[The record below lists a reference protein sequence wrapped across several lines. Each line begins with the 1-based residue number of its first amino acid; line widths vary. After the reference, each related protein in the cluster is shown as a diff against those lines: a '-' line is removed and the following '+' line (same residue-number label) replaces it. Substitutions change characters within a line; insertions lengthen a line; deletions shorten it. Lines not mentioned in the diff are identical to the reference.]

1 MGLIKRRKF
10 RNLRWPKLDEID
22 KAIDP
27 LFSVFGIAQDDGAKV
42 RTVVERLQR
51 ACAECTAIDGTGA
64 LEIPSPERDPVGSED
79 SGPIA
84 RTTCVD
90 MDTHGGISDHVVAD
104 STTVATGSSS
114 CNTASEEGS
123 VEHATSDPSL
133 SSNSSKNKKKMK
145 RKKKK
150 GSDSVSIA
158 SGSVDGS
165 EGAPSPEKSTRGP
178 ERSATDS
185 VKDANVSVSEDG
197 ATGEEILQQA
207 GGKANDPTSGE
218 RVVASADNTR
228 RSQGSAGS
236 VPDVDAPAENAVGTD
251 DGWVVSTSRR
261 KAKEPKE
268 ESREL
273 RRGGLGGK
281 ASKSKDGGSHPKATT
296 GHRESLRDSQREPY
310 RDRGEVPLRGG
321 KGSGKS
327 EGRSDRD
334 ESGTLWSRVTSR
346 QESSSKGDDGAW
358 GKGGPSRER
367 REEGSRW
374 EKRDSVGPGV
384 VPGWPRAGARD
395 RDENEAESPWPI
407 KDKEEDS
414 GLWTK
419 RSGNNTSRENGH
431 PSLSRTK
438 DPQLD
443 RSRSSSFADMARS
456 NQGSSG
462 GEESSAVS
470 PMVKSKSIKV
480 PKMTSSEIST
490 PAWGSGKPG
499 GAPSFATVLLGGSS
513 ATQSTNK
520 PAPPPAL
527 KSVDSKVG
535 ASAVSPSTTVSASPV
550 TVPEAGSWGDA
561 PTPLAAMVPK
571 SAAPKPMAWTTGNTT
586 SVILFGGAAE
596 PGKRSSNVDECQ
608 KEQAPV
614 AESVESQ
621 DGGKVSTGLAKASD
635 TEQETE
641 GQNSPP
647 DGRRSPTPS
656 CGEEVRD
663 PGEAEA
669 GGVRDVMVEVL
680 DKVGDVIVKRAHSR
694 ANKAKS
700 YARAIAESEGR
711 TQALATAHQRQD
723 GLLHG
728 SWESDPSTKPV
739 VAIDAAAE
747 TGIASAPGPVDT
759 ATESPSVDFS
769 DTGAEQGVASTDSH
783 EDVTPNDGPS
793 PGGSTASVEED
804 DGYRAADTDANSDAV
819 NSAND
824 SAASPAPAFVADA
837 PTAPEE
843 PSNTLAPAA
852 AEQSRSAP
860 SAPDHTTE
868 RASSGRHDTSE
879 AVISSSRNPVGQQ
892 EQRQGVSQADHGG
905 GGGRAW
911 SDRASNAGSWSRG
924 NTHLNASRSSGR
936 RGVLDA
942 GGRSWQ
948 RSGQAM
954 SGGGSG
960 NMAGVPS
967 NDFRGGR
974 PRVQRTVSLMTP
986 GQQQQGKEA
995 ENGRVT
1001 IPIPRGPVP
1010 LRSTM
1015 SMPIAKDGAMDV
1027 TDASA
1032 RGGYMAQPDVVTPS
1046 ARGVIRSPT
1055 GHRPRSSSAGSGSR
1069 RGGMSAGGGMG
1080 GAHYPHFQQADN
1092 WNNNEWGVGGS
1103 TGGGGGGP
1111 RRGVR
1116 SGGGGGGWQG
1126 RDGDVGRPQYPYRDD
1141 NFYRSSPVEARQHG
1155 AGGGGGANRHP
1166 RQEQIGPH
1174 RRGHV
1179 DSLPRPLV
1187 PHEQQQPQQ
1196 QQPQIHQAQP
1206 ARFRSRSGGANEIS
1220 LGDRRAERI
1229 EYEYNLMVSC
1239 LDRNVENFMQKLRR
1253 AMRPRR
1259 RAWSQVSARFT
1270 TPGSY
1275 YDVSGHGMLAKLD
1288 PLAP

>member
-1 MGLIKRRKF
+1 M
-10 RNLRWPKLDEID
+10 
-22 KAIDP
+22 
-27 LFSVFGIAQDDGAKV
+27 QDDGAKV
-42 RTVVERLQR
+42 RNVLKRLQR
-51 ACAECTAIDGTGA
+51 ACAESATVGGTGA

-79 SGPIA
+79 TESIA
-84 RTTCVD
+84 RTTCVG
-90 MDTHGGISDHVVAD
+90 MNTRGSISDQVAAD
-104 STTVATGSSS
+104 SATVATGSSS
-114 CNTASEEGS
+114 CITASEEGS
-123 VEHATSDPSL
+123 VEHAASDPSL
-133 SSNSSKNKKKMK
+133 SSNSSKNKNKKMK

-150 GSDSVSIA
+150 GFDSVSIA

-165 EGAPSPEKSTRGP
+165 EGAPSPEKSKRRP
-178 ERSATDS
+178 ERSSTNI
-185 VKDANVSVSEDG
+185 VRDANVGASEG
-197 ATGEEILQQA
+197 FAAGEEILQQA
-207 GGKANDPTSGE
+207 GGKANEPKSGE
-218 RVVASADNTR
+218 RVVASGENTR
-228 RSQGSAGS
+228 RLQGSAGS
-236 VPDVDAPAENAVGTD
+236 VPDVDAPAGNTLGTD

-334 ESGTLWSRVTSR
+334 ESSAPWSRVNSR
-346 QESSSKGDDGAW
+346 QESGSKGDDGAW
-358 GKGGPSRER
+358 NKGGSSRER
-367 REEGSRW
+367 REESSRR
-374 EKRDSVGPGV
+374 EKRDSMGPGV

-395 RDENEAESPWPI
+395 RDENELENSWSL
-407 KDKEEDS
+407 KEKEEDS
-414 GLWTK
+414 GPWTK

-431 PSLSRTK
+431 PSLNRTK

-443 RSRSSSFADMARS
+443 RSRSSSFADIARG

-462 GEESSAVS
+462 GEEALAVS
-470 PMVKSKSIKV
+470 PLVKSKSVKV

-513 ATQSTNK
+513 ATQSTTK
-520 PAPPPAL
+520 PASPPAL

-535 ASAVSPSTTVSASPV
+535 ASAVSPATTVSASPV
-550 TVPEAGSWGDA
+550 TVPEGGSWGDA
-561 PTPLAAMVPK
+561 PTPLAAVVPK
-571 SAAPKPMAWTTGNTT
+571 PAAPKPMAWTTGNTT
-586 SVILFGGAAE
+586 NVILFGGVAD
-596 PGKRSSNVDECQ
+596 PGKRSSNVECP
-608 KEQAPV
+608 KEQTCV
-614 AESVESQ
+614 AESGESQ
-621 DGGKVSTGLAKASD
+621 DGGKVSTGSGKALD
-635 TEQETE
+635 IEQETE
-641 GQNSPP
+641 GKNSGP
-647 DGRRSPTPS
+647 DGRRSPPPS

-728 SWESDPSTKPV
+728 SWESEPSTKHV

-747 TGIASAPGPVDT
+747 TGIVSAPGPVDT

-769 DTGAEQGVASTDSH
+769 DTGAEHGVASTDSH

-804 DGYRAADTDANSDAV
+804 DGYRAADTDANSDAI

-824 SAASPAPAFVADA
+824 SATSPAPAFVVDT
-837 PTAPEE
+837 PTARDEH
-843 PSNTLAPAA
+843 SDTLAPAA
-852 AEQSRSAP
+852 VEQSGLAP
-860 SAPDHTTE
+860 SAPDHTME
-868 RASSGRHDTSE
+868 RASSKRHDTSE
-879 AVISSSRNPVGQQ
+879 AVISVPRNPVGQQ
-892 EQRQGVSQADHGG
+892 EQRRGVSQADHGG
-905 GGGRAW
+905 GGGRVW
-911 SDRASNAGSWSRG
+911 SDRSSNAGSWSRS
-924 NTHLNASRSSGR
+924 NVHLNASRSSGR
-936 RGVLDA
+936 RAVLDT

-954 SGGGSG
+954 GGGG
-960 NMAGVPS
+960 GG

-986 GQQQQGKEA
+986 GQQQQAKEA
-995 ENGRVT
+995 ETGRVT

-1010 LRSTM
+1010 LRSAM
-1015 SMPIAKDGAMDV
+1015 SMPIAKDGVMDV
-1027 TDASA
+1027 SDPSA
-1032 RGGYMAQPDVVTPS
+1032 RGGYMVQPDVVTPS

-1069 RGGMSAGGGMG
+1069 RGGMTAGGGMV

-1111 RRGVR
+1111 RRGIR

-1126 RDGDVGRPQYPYRDD
+1126 RDGDVGRLQYPYRDD

-1155 AGGGGGANRHP
+1155 TGGGGGANRHS

-1179 DSLPRPLV
+1179 DSLPRPLA
-1187 PHEQQQPQQ
+1187 PHEQQQAQQ
-1196 QQPQIHQAQP
+1196 QQPQMPLQQQQPQMPQAPP

-1220 LGDRRAERI
+1220 LNDRMAERM
-1229 EYEYNLMVSC
+1229 EYEHKLMVSC
-1239 LDRNVENFMQKLRR
+1239 LDRNIENFMQKLRR

-1259 RAWSQVSARFT
+1259 HAWSQVSARFT
-1270 TPGSY
+1270 TPGS
-1275 YDVSGHGMLAKLD
+1275 
-1288 PLAP
+1288 

>member
-1 MGLIKRRKF
+1 MSAFFI
-10 RNLRWPKLDEID
+10 
-22 KAIDP
+22 
-27 LFSVFGIAQDDGAKV
+27 VQDDAAKV
-42 RTVVERLQR
+42 RVVVERLQR
-51 ACAECTAIDGTGA
+51 ACADSATVDGTGA

-79 SGPIA
+79 SGSIA
-84 RTTCVD
+84 RTTYVG
-90 MDTHGGISDHVVAD
+90 MDTREGISDHVTTD
-104 STTVATGSSS
+104 SATVVTGSNS
-114 CNTASEEGS
+114 CITASEEGF
-123 VEHATSDPSL
+123 VEIAASDPSL
-133 SSNSSKNKKKMK
+133 SSNSSKNKNKKTK

-165 EGAPSPEKSTRGP
+165 EGAPSPEKSSRGP
-178 ERSATDS
+178 ERSSTKIVRD
-185 VKDANVSVSEDG
+185 VNVSASEDG
-197 ATGEEILQQA
+197 AVGEEILQQD
-207 GGKANDPTSGE
+207 GGKANELTSGE
-218 RVVASADNTR
+218 RVAASAENTR
-228 RSQGSAGS
+228 RAQSSAGS
-236 VPDVDAPAENAVGTD
+236 VPDVDAPADNTVGTD
-251 DGWVVSTSRR
+251 DGWVISTSRR

-321 KGSGKS
+321 KGSSKS

-334 ESGTLWSRVTSR
+334 ESGASWSRVNSR
-346 QESSSKGDDGAW
+346 QESGSKGDDGAW
-358 GKGGPSRER
+358 NKGESSRER
-367 REEGSRW
+367 REEGSRR
-374 EKRDSVGPGV
+374 EKRDSVGSGV
-384 VPGWPRAGARD
+384 VQGWPRAGARD
-395 RDENEAESPWPI
+395 RDENEAENSWSLRE
-407 KDKEEDS
+407 KEEDS
-414 GLWTK
+414 GPWMK

-431 PSLSRTK
+431 PSSNRTK
-438 DPQLD
+438 DSQLD
-443 RSRSSSFADMARS
+443 RSRSSSFADMARG

-462 GEESSAVS
+462 GEEAPAVS
-470 PMVKSKSIKV
+470 PLVKSKSVKV

-520 PAPPPAL
+520 PTSPPAL

-550 TVPEAGSWGDA
+550 TVPEGGSWGDA
-561 PTPLAAMVPK
+561 PTPLAAVVPK
-571 SAAPKPMAWTTGNTT
+571 PAAAKPMAWTTGNTT
-586 SVILFGGAAE
+586 NVILFGGAAE
-596 PGKRSSNVDECQ
+596 PGKRSYNVECP
-608 KEQAPV
+608 KEQPPV
-614 AESVESQ
+614 AEGGESQ
-621 DGGKVSTGLAKASD
+621 DGGKVSTESAKALD

-641 GQNSPP
+641 GGNGGP
-647 DGRRSPTPS
+647 DDRRSPPPS
-656 CGEEVRD
+656 RGEEVQD
-663 PGEAEA
+663 SGKAET

-680 DKVGDVIVKRAHSR
+680 DKVGDVIVKRAYSR

-711 TQALATAHQRQD
+711 TQALATAHQRHD

-728 SWESDPSTKPV
+728 SWESEPSTKPV

-747 TGIASAPGPVDT
+747 TGIASVPGPVDT

-769 DTGAEQGVASTDSH
+769 DTGAEHGVASTDSH
-783 EDVTPNDGPS
+783 EDVTPNDAPS

-804 DGYRAADTDANSDAV
+804 DRYHAADTDANSDAI
-819 NSAND
+819 NNAND
-824 SAASPAPAFVADA
+824 SAASPAPVFVADT
-837 PTAPEE
+837 PTALEE
-843 PSNTLAPAA
+843 PSDTLAPAV
-852 AEQSRSAP
+852 AEQSSSAP
-860 SAPDHTTE
+860 SAPNHTVE
-868 RASSGRHDTSE
+868 RVSSGSNDTSE
-879 AVISSSRNPVGQQ
+879 AVISVSRNPIGQQ
-892 EQRQGVSQADHGG
+892 EQRRGVSHTDHGG

-911 SDRASNAGSWSRG
+911 FDRASNAGSWSRS
-924 NTHLNASRSSGR
+924 NVHLNASRSSGR
-936 RGVLDA
+936 RAVLDM

-954 SGGGSG
+954 GGG
-960 NMAGVPS
+960 
-967 NDFRGGR
+967 GGR

-986 GQQQQGKEA
+986 GQQQQAKEA
-995 ENGRVT
+995 DIGRVT
-1001 IPIPRGPVP
+1001 IPLPRGPIP

-1015 SMPIAKDGAMDV
+1015 SMPIAKDGVMDV
-1027 TDASA
+1027 SDVSA
-1032 RGGYMAQPDVVTPS
+1032 RGGYMAQPDIVTPS
-1046 ARGVIRSPT
+1046 VRGGMRSPT

-1069 RGGMSAGGGMG
+1069 RGGMNAGGGMG

-1092 WNNNEWGVGGS
+1092 WSNNEWGIGGS

-1111 RRGVR
+1111 RRGIR
-1116 SGGGGGGWQG
+1116 PGGGGGGWQG

-1141 NFYRSSPVEARQHG
+1141 NFYRSPVEARQHG
-1155 AGGGGGANRHP
+1155 TGGGGGANRHS

-1179 DSLPRPLV
+1179 DSLPRPLA
-1187 PHEQQQPQQ
+1187 PHEQQQAQQ
-1196 QQPQIHQAQP
+1196 QQPQMPLQQQQPQMPQAPP

-1220 LGDRRAERI
+1220 LGDRMAERM
-1229 EYEYNLMVSC
+1229 EYEHKLMVSC

-1253 AMRPRR
+1253 AMHPRR

-1270 TPGSY
+1270 TPGI
-1275 YDVSGHGMLAKLD
+1275 
-1288 PLAP
+1288 